1 MYRKQFPL
9 RNFKININ
17 WIDYQ
22 RFFWTV
28 FTWCISLQEMKF
40 ANDMA
45 AHEAKQGLQMQ
56 GILSNMLIAKRKKF

>member
-1 MYRKQFPL
+1 
-9 RNFKININ
+9 
-17 WIDYQ
+17 
-22 RFFWTV
+22 
-28 FTWCISLQEMKF
+28 MKF